1 LRLLS
6 GSEAVR
12 GFRPPD
18 GRVKVFCGECG
29 SALWSEDRDDPE
41 KRSVRLGAFD
51 ADPGIRPSARSF
63 VDFAASWEPIPDDGL
78 PRFGGP
84 RTD

>member
-1 LRLLS
+1 
-6 GSEAVR
+6 
-12 GFRPPD
+12 
-18 GRVKVFCGECG
+18 VKVFCGACG

-41 KRSVRLGAFD
+41 IRSVRLGAFD

-63 VDFAASWEPIPDDGL
+63 VDFAASWESIPDDGL
-78 PRFGGP
+78 LRFGGP